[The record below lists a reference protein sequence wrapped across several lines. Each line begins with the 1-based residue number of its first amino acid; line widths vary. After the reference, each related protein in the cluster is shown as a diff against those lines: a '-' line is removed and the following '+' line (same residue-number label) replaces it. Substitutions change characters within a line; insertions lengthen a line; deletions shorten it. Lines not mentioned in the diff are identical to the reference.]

1 MKILIVEDHFI
12 NRYVLQKMLLKYGD
26 CDITVNGKEAVDAYS
41 IALEEGAPYDLIFMD
56 IMMPE
61 MDGREALKLIRE
73 KEKESGIKAD
83 NESKIIMVTA
93 LDTPKEVI
101 NAYYHGG
108 CTNYMVKPIDQKKLD
123 AVIKEL
129 NLTN

>member
-12 NRYVLQKMLLKYGD
+12 NRFVLQKMLLKYGE
-26 CDITVNGKEAVDAYS
+26 CDVTVNGKEAVDAFT
-41 IALEEGAPYDLIFMD
+41 IALEEGAPYDVIFLD
-56 IMMPE
+56 IMMPV
-61 MDGREALKLIRE
+61 MDGREALEIIRK
-73 KEKESGIKAD
+73 KEKESGITPA
-83 NESKIIMVTA
+83 NETKIIMVTA

-108 CTNYMVKPIDQKKLD
+108 CTNYLVKPIEQNKLE
-123 AVIKEL
+123 AAIKEL